1 MITDV
6 NRIIFSS
13 RIYENNNRKK
23 CLIFSQNKK
32 RFEKIVN
39 KQIIVKVLYYRF
51 LFLFIIIIYFILN

>member
-13 RIYENNNRKK
+13 RIYENNTGKK